1 MGNKIIRWWKYSS
14 IWKLFGI
21 AYGTVLGSFLC
32 AFFIPEIWNIISVV
46 VICIIGG
53 ILIRKNFTNALKDF
67 IKELK

>member
-32 AFFIPEIWNIISVV
+32 AFLFLRY
-46 VICIIGG
+46 G
-53 ILIRKNFTNALKDF
+53 T
-67 IKELK
+67 